1 MPSTLYLLA
10 VFVMVLAAIPL
21 CLWLLK
27 RSPWMAQQQL
37 GLMKVVQ
44 QMPLGPG
51 QRLVVVEVQGQEAA
65 QWLVLGVTA
74 HHIQA
79 LHQMPA
85 QAAMGTP
92 PAGPAMPAFAQW
104 LSKAQK
110 PGIHPT
116 PGGSPSPRTL
126 DEHA

>member
-74 HHIQA
+74 QQIST
-79 LHQMPA
+79 LHTLPPQSLPEVGGQPMPL
-85 QAAMGTP
+85 QAAFAKVLRDRLGTKTGDQ
-92 PAGPAMPAFAQW
+92 A
-104 LSKAQK
+104 
-110 PGIHPT
+110 
-116 PGGSPSPRTL
+116 
-126 DEHA
+126 